1 MIWSGTQM
9 ILMRTIGSPAS
20 NQTALEIQ
28 SESYQTQGSK
38 WITTNIWS
46 YGGFLSHGVPPNHPC
61 YFWVVLIN
69 NLFGVPHLWN
79 PPYTNNVI
87 VQVEDQVWFHWVEG
101 QHTLSR
107 HKTDKSACLNND
119 LIIYRYQ
126 LSHKLREQA
135 NVTTLFNAVETDQ

>member
-1 MIWSGTQM
+1 MG
-9 ILMRTIGSPAS
+9 GSSVMGYP
-20 NQTALEIQ
+20 QIIHVIF
-28 SESYQTQGSK
+28 G
-38 WITTNIWS
+38 
-46 YGGFLSHGVPPNHPC
+46 LS
-61 YFWVVLIN
+61 LIN